1 MIKMKNVLT
10 ENMRRFGTK
19 NLKENIK
26 TDSELNRIVKK
37 IQDEASRGENQT
49 DMILAELGDFYTEIY
64 DSGDTEL
71 IRLYNQLR
79 MSADETPDIQR
90 YAASK
95 LVKYLDKNL
104 NEQ

>member
-1 MIKMKNVLT
+1 
-10 ENMRRFGTK
+10 
-19 NLKENIK
+19 
-26 TDSELNRIVKK
+26 
-37 IQDEASRGENQT
+37 
-49 DMILAELGDFYTEIY
+49 
-64 DSGDTEL
+64 
-71 IRLYNQLR
+71 